1 MEFLNKHLTG
11 FTLFQVKKGT
21 SSPKDWRL
29 FSAGLHGLVIEH
41 SLELDDDADEDED
54 GDGDGYS
61 KTVRRS
67 WPVTSGAVW
76 CMKFNEVSEQQKKKS
91 SSFNFQICQNNYSME
106 R

>member
-1 MEFLNKHLTG
+1 MEFENKRLTG

-41 SLELDDDADEDED
+41 SLELDDADEDED
-54 GDGDGYS
+54 VDGYS

-76 CMKFNEVSEQQKKKS
+76 CMKFNEVGEQQQEKNS
-91 SSFNFQICQNNYSME
+91 SNFNLQICKNN
-106 R
+106 

>member
-54 GDGDGYS
+54 EDGDGYS

-76 CMKFNEVSEQQKKKS
+76 CMKFNEVGEQQQQKKS
-91 SSFNFQICQNNYSME
+91 CNFNLQNLQKISK
-106 R
+106 